1 MSTRNLSSLFRPK
14 SVAVLGAAERD
25 NTVGSLVMRNLLHGG
40 FTGPIMPVNAKL
52 QSVGGVLAY
61 KTVESLPVVPD
72 MAILCTPPNTI
83 AEDIRK
89 LGERGTRAAIV
100 LTGGLATTLDDK
112 GQPLIVKVME
122 IARSFGMR
130 VLGPNC
136 LGIMVPQIG
145 LNASFAHRTAEPG
158 RIAFVSQ
165 SGALCTAVL
174 DWAKPKGIGFS
185 HFISLGDA
193 TDVDFGDV
201 MDYLGSDPSTRA
213 ILLFIETI
221 RERRNFMSA
230 ARAASRNKPVLCIKA
245 GRVAESAKAAVSHT
259 GALAGTD
266 EVYDAAL
273 RRAGMLRVYTLDEMF
288 TAVET
293 LARAKPPQ
301 GEKLGI
307 ITNGG
312 GIGIMAVDELIE
324 MGGSLAELNAPTIEK
339 LNAVLPQNW
348 SHDNPI
354 DLNGD
359 ADGDRYVK
367 ALDVLF
373 ECEEV
378 HSILAMHAPTALTDA
393 NEVAEKVIQ
402 SAKSHR
408 ANIMSCWVGQDQ
420 VGQAR
425 RMFREA
431 GMPTYETP
439 DQAVHAFMHLVNYRR
454 NQEMLMEM
462 PPSALSDFT
471 PDTAAARTIIKNAL
485 NSGNEVLSEPEAKA
499 VLAAYGIPIV
509 ETHTAKDPAE
519 ASRIAKQMGGQ
530 VALKILSH
538 DIAHKSDVG
547 GVMLN
552 LQGPFE
558 VEKAANAMLENVAL
572 KFPEA
577 RIEGFTVQTMA
588 RRPRA
593 QEIIIGVT
601 TDPIFGPVIMFG
613 QGGIAVEVIKDHA
626 IGLPPLNMSLSKEL
640 IQRTRVWKLLQGY
653 RDRPPA
659 DIDAICLTLM
669 KISQMIIDIPE
680 IIELDINPLF
690 ADASGVLALDASI
703 RASASA
709 PTTSDRLAIRPYP
722 KRLEEE
728 WVMRDDRKVL
738 IRPIRPEDE
747 PNHHVFISKLSAE
760 DIRFRFFG
768 LVGELPHSEMARLTQ
783 IDYDREMA
791 FVAVLIDEDGNAT
804 EDTLGVVRTVTDSD
818 NENAEFAV
826 VVRSDLKRTGLGK
839 KLMLK
844 IIEYSDSRHTAKV
857 VGQVLTDNSRMLKFV
872 EGLGFKRV
880 KYVESDIVEVALDL
894 HARAAAREAAA
905 EVEKAQ

>member
-25 NTVGSLVMRNLLHGG
+25 NSVGSLVMRNLMQGG
-40 FTGPIMPVNAKL
+40 FTGPIMPVNPKL

-61 KTVESLPVVPD
+61 KNVESLPVVPD

-100 LTGGLATTLDDK
+100 LTGGLSTTLDAQ
-112 GQPLIVKVME
+112 GLPLLAKVME

-130 VLGPNC
+130 ILGPNC
-136 LGIMVPQIG
+136 LGIMVPHIG

-174 DWAKPKGIGFS
+174 DWARPKGIGFS
-185 HFISLGDA
+185 HFVSLGDA

-201 MDYLGSDPSTRA
+201 MDYLGSDPHTRA

-245 GRVAESAKAAVSHT
+245 GRVAESAKAAISHT

-273 RRAGMLRVYTLDEMF
+273 RRAGMLRVFTLDEMF

-293 LARAKPPQ
+293 LSRSKPPQ

-324 MGGSLAELNAPTIEK
+324 RGGSLAELTEETIGK
-339 LNAVLPQNW
+339 LNAALPKNW

-354 DLNGD
+354 DINGD
-359 ADGDRYVK
+359 ANGERYVK

-373 ECEEV
+373 EAEEV
-378 HSILAMHAPTALTDA
+378 HSILTMHAPTSLTDA
-393 NEVAEKVIQ
+393 NEIAEKVIQ
-402 SAKSHR
+402 TAKSHR
-408 ANIMSCWVGQDQ
+408 ANVMTCWVGQDQ
-420 VGQAR
+420 VGPAR
-425 RMFREA
+425 RLFREA
-431 GMPTYETP
+431 GLPTYETP

-462 PPSALSDFT
+462 PASALADFE
-471 PDTAAARTIIKNAL
+471 PDTAKAREVIKSVLA
-485 NSGNEVLSEPEAKA
+485 SGNEVLSEPEAKA

-509 ETHTAKDPAE
+509 ETHTAKTAAE
-519 ASRIAKQMGGQ
+519 ASRLAKQMGGQ

-558 VEKAANAMLENVAL
+558 VEKAANAMLENVAH

-588 RRPRA
+588 KRPKA

-613 QGGIAVEVIKDHA
+613 QGGVAVEVIKDHA
-626 IGLPPLNMSLSKEL
+626 IGLPPLNMSLAKEL
-640 IQRTRVWKLLQGY
+640 IERTRVSKLLQGY
-653 RDRPPA
+653 RDLPPA

-680 IIELDINPLF
+680 IVELDINPLF
-690 ADASGVLALDASI
+690 ADAQGVLALDASI
-703 RASASA
+703 RATANVLPSSQ
-709 PTTSDRLAIRPYP
+709 RLAIRPYP
-722 KRLEEE
+722 KSLEEI
-728 WVMRDDRKVL
+728 WTMRDGRKVV

-747 PNHHVFISKLSAE
+747 PNHHVFISKLTAE

-791 FVAVLIDEDGNAT
+791 FIAVLLDENDEPTN
-804 EDTLGVVRTVTDSD
+804 DTMGVVRTVTDSD

-826 VVRSDLKRTGLGK
+826 VVRSDLKGSGLGK

-844 IIEYSDSRHTAKV
+844 IIEYSDTRDTAKV

-872 EGLGFKRV
+872 ESLGFKRI

-894 HARAAAREAAA
+894 QARKAAKAA
-905 EVEKAQ
+905 EAGA